1 MAQLAPANT
10 DTVPRTAERRIAI
23 SELSPTALEAVQ
35 KQLILELNQT
45 TDAAERQRLAED
57 NKTVINEQLRRK
69 GNLAEVKR
77 VLRLALGD
85 HYLSEAI
92 ENGEIVRWNK
102 TTLYVCLSNIDALNN
117 KTPRY
122 LDATIRAIAKTQ
134 KALGRILEIE
144 LTDDRDSAD
153 ILIEWYPQLS
163 DGDTDITVSGKTE
176 VTQVAVGANQN
187 PATGA
192 QKNPATWKESF
203 SSFQGVVLWPG

>member
-1 MAQLAPANT
+1 MMRTRVAWAAVCLAIIAMAQLAPANT

-102 TTLYVCLSNIDALNN
+102 TTLYVCLSNIDALN
-117 KTPRY
+117 
-122 LDATIRAIAKTQ
+122 AS
-134 KALGRILEIE
+134 LGESRLNWIKYDVGRTLVFV
-144 LTDDRDSAD
+144 D
-153 ILIEWYPQLS
+153 LS
-163 DGDTDITVSGKTE
+163 DSLNI
-176 VTQVAVGANQN
+176 
-187 PATGA
+187 
-192 QKNPATWKESF
+192 
-203 SSFQGVVLWPG
+203 